1 MNDTNS
7 LSRRKF
13 IQTSAA
19 VGGGLLL
26 SFYLPAFGKGIKNAG
41 IPAPANFVPNAFI
54 RIGTDDIITV
64 IVNHSEMGQGA
75 YTSLPM
81 LVADELDADWS
92 KVRFESAP
100 VDPAYNHPAWG
111 MQGTGGSTST
121 WVEWDR
127 FRKAGATGKYMLIAA
142 AAQTWN
148 VEPSACHAEK
158 GFIIHTA
165 SGRKLSFGQLVE
177 KAAAIKPPEDVKLKD
192 PKDFKFIGKPVK
204 RLDTPEKINGTGIFG
219 LDVKLP
225 GLLTALI
232 ARPPVFGGKVKS
244 FNADK
249 AKAIPGVKHVLQVDR
264 GIAVVADGFWPAK
277 LGRDAL
283 EIVWDEGELATL
295 DSKTQG
301 EQYAELA
308 KQPGAVAKK
317 EGDITG
323 AKEKAAKKLEAV
335 YDLPYLAHA
344 PMEPLNCVADVKT
357 DSCEIWVGTQFQT
370 VDMMAASRITGLK
383 PNQIKLHTTLLGG
396 GFGRRAVV
404 DSHFVAEA
412 VEVSKAIQAPVKVV
426 WTREDDIRGGYYR
439 PRAYHKL
446 SAGLD
451 ASGKPLFWQQN
462 IVCQSFIVGTP
473 FEGMMVQNGVDG
485 TAVEGAADLPYQVP
499 NLQVAWNM
507 APAGVPTLW
516 WRSVGSSHTA
526 FAVEGFIDELAKAAG
541 KDPYQYRRMLLEKHP
556 RFLRVLDKVAEKSG
570 WKNPVAP
577 GRGRGIAI
585 HESFGSVVAHVAEVS
600 ITKNKTLKVHKVVC
614 AIDCGQVVNPD
625 TIKAQMEGCV
635 VFGLTAALYGEITFE
650 KGRVV
655 QGNFHDYKMVRMNEM
670 PVVEVHII
678 DSTEKM
684 GGVGEPG
691 VPPVA
696 PAIMNALFAL
706 TGKRVRSLPLRP
718 DDLKKKV

>member
-249 AKAIPGVKHVLQVDR
+249 AKAITGVKHVLQVDR

-556 RFLRVLDKVAEKSG
+556 RFLRVLDTVAEKSG

-696 PAIMNALFAL
+696 PAVMNALFAL